1 MPEAAIWVEQSS
13 LDQPADGRA
22 VKPTEILTTLFE
34 RQAADEIAMTSEPLF
49 PRGRFAL
56 GVAAPRLLFLF
67 LLRH

>member
-1 MPEAAIWVEQSS
+1 
-13 LDQPADGRA
+13 
-22 VKPTEILTTLFE
+22 
-34 RQAADEIAMTSEPLF
+34 MTSEPLF